1 MGFRGV
7 WLGLYGLHTARLE
20 YGYASPMARTTDTDI
35 GGKVIAPAHDEPFT
49 LAPEDEDELLAA
61 MAEIERGEFVT
72 GDALL
77 ENLRKY
83 G

>member
-1 MGFRGV
+1 
-7 WLGLYGLHTARLE
+7 
-20 YGYASPMARTTDTDI
+20 MARTTDTDI
-35 GGKVIAPAHDEPFT
+35 GGKVIAPARDEPFT

-61 MAEIERGEFVT
+61 MADIERGEFVT

-77 ENLRKY
+77 ESLRKY